1 MAVSVHCKYPLTAT
15 TSVRRKYSQDGFSLL
30 EILVAF
36 VVMGLVVG
44 TLLQLFG
51 TSMRNVALADEYSF
65 AVQVA
70 ESRLQSVGTAIK
82 VEQGSESGTEEGTPY
97 RWLVSMEPVELH
109 EDQDDFSLT
118 IQPYQ
123 VNVVV
128 SWESNGR
135 NREFMLSSLRF
146 GEAE

>member
-1 MAVSVHCKYPLTAT
+1 MAVSAHYKGRPRPQPVRTAGK
-15 TSVRRKYSQDGFSLL
+15 SRGFSLL

-51 TSMRNVALADEYSF
+51 TSMRNVALSDEYSF

-70 ESRLQSVGTAIK
+70 ESRLQSVGSEIK
-82 VEQGSESGTEEGTPY
+82 VEQGSESGVEEGTPY
-97 RWLVSMEPVELH
+97 HWVVEMEPVELH
-109 EDQDDFSLT
+109 EDQQDFSLSV
-118 IQPYQ
+118 QPYR
-123 VNVVV
+123 VSVVV
-128 SWESNGR
+128 NWESNGKR
-135 NREFMLSSLRF
+135 REFMLSSLRF